1 MTATNISV
9 VSEKIL
15 FAARFNSSTSLSEG
29 WSYKSSELYTWST
42 SIQTALNLG
51 TNLKSKTW
59 AGTKYAAA
67 GTEGKVAA
75 DNYTASAAQIA
86 SMSEIEANYAT
97 SFSGNRN
104 AYCTDF
110 AYYLMTGSTTMPSN
124 VSDRYIDCWTR
135 DLANQR
141 GTASYYRIAPNTA
154 NTTAVLIKDT
164 GFVDQV
170 KGIRLSA
177 YMTTATYY

>member
-1 MTATNISV
+1 M
-9 VSEKIL
+9 E
-15 FAARFNSSTSLSEG
+15 
-29 WSYKSSELYTWST
+29 
-42 SIQTALNLG
+42 
-51 TNLKSKTW
+51 
-59 AGTKYAAA
+59 
-67 GTEGKVAA
+67 
-75 DNYTASAAQIA
+75 
-86 SMSEIEANYAT
+86 EIEKNYAT

-110 AYYLMTGSTTMPSN
+110 AYYLMTGNTAMPSN

-154 NTTAVLIKDT
+154 NTTAALIKDT
-164 GFVDQV
+164 GFVDRV